1 MRHDRRPPAG
11 RRRRAAAGED
21 RRGRGPGGLRR
32 RHLGLAPHPL
42 RRGVRGRERLPAPI
56 VDGQVYGAWFV
67 QMLQDWLGPRCFV
80 RTLEFSFRNLMFV
93 GETLR
98 CEGRVVEAPEDEVDE
113 VTVEL
118 TATVVGRDGA
128 PDRVAAAPARAVV
141 LLGRAD
147 GPAA

>member
-1 MRHDRRPPAG
+1 MSLRLPAVG
-11 RRRRAAAGED
+11 DEAPALEKTATPAQLVAYAGATWDWHRIHYDADFAASKE
-21 RRGRGPGGLRR
+21 
-32 RHLGLAPHPL
+32 
-42 RRGVRGRERLPAPI
+42 LPAPI

-98 CEGRVVEAPEDEVDE
+98 CEGTVSEVGSG
-113 VTVEL
+113 TVAIDL
-118 TATVVGRDGA
+118 SATIVGRGGA
-128 PDRVAAAPARAVV
+128 ADRVAVAPARAVV
-141 LLGRAD
+141 LLDRAD

>member
-1 MRHDRRPPAG
+1 VGDTVPALEKTVG
-11 RRRRAAAGED
+11 PADLVAYAGATWDWHRIHYDAEFV
-21 RRGRGPGGLRR
+21 
-32 RHLGLAPHPL
+32 ASK
-42 RRGVRGRERLPAPI
+42 RLPAPI

-67 QMLQDWLGPRCFV
+67 QMLQDWLGPECFV
-80 RTLEFSFRNLMFV
+80 RMLEFSFRNLMFA

-98 CEGRVVEAPEDEVDE
+98 CEGTVTAVDDDE
-113 VTVEL
+113 VTVGL

-128 PDRVAAAPARAVV
+128 VDRVAAAPASAVV

>member
-1 MRHDRRPPAG
+1 MSHHVPTVGEVAPVLEKTAGPADLVAYAG
-11 RRRRAAAGED
+11 ATWDWHRIHYDADFVAAKQL
-21 RRGRGPGGLRR
+21 PG
-32 RHLGLAPHPL
+32 
-42 RRGVRGRERLPAPI
+42 PI

-67 QMLQDWLGPRCFV
+67 QLLQDWLGPACFV
-80 RTLEFSFRNLMFV
+80 QTLDFAFRNLMFA

-98 CEGRVVEAPEDEVDE
+98 CEGTVTAVEADR
-113 VTVEL
+113 VTVDL

-128 PDRVAAAPARAVV
+128 ADRIAVAPASAVV